1 MNDSY
6 YIKQKKVVREIA
18 QILKEN
24 LRITS
29 TYEETKDVLYETMK
43 EVLFRNN
50 AFIYYQPE
58 DLANFVLTEGI
69 ALDVVGLNLQDANA
83 IKEFEELCSFFFKFR
98 FGKIISNTRKREVV
112 TARHL
117 IATWLHENTT
127 WSLSTIGRY
136 MRRDHSS
143 IIHAKDSIYG
153 LITVDKPT
161 IIFWK
166 NFKEFL
172 NVYHRKHITERLGQT
187 LEESGSGTIEDRE
200 ADSGEAYKSKRIPQV

>member
-18 QILKEN
+18 QILKED

-29 TYEETKDVLYETMK
+29 TYEETKDVLYETMRQ
-43 EVLFRNN
+43 VLFDNN

-69 ALDVVGLNLQDANA
+69 ALDVVGLNLQDPNC
-83 IKEFEELCSFFFKFR
+83 IKEFEEICSFFFKFR

-112 TARHL
+112 MARHL

-127 WSLSTIGRY
+127 WSLKTIGKY

-143 IIHAKDSIYG
+143 IIHAKDSIYN

-187 LEESGSGTIEDRE
+187 LEESGSGTIENRPTDSRE
-200 ADSGEAYKSKRIPQV
+200 ENESKRIPQV